1 MCLCRSRT
9 AQLRGRVGGNSS
21 RPASLHVDN
30 YEKAASL
37 ATPPTLTLALKPSA
51 ITNPSPAGL
60 SSLRSG
66 SLTPRETTTPTTG
79 NALAPGRLSA
89 STPGIATAALAPSPV
104 VSAATASD
112 ISPRA
117 SAQQS
122 MLGRAVKPEIKQ
134 DPSLPTASSAMTLGF
149 RTAVPNPPT
158 SVGAATQG
166 SAGLPQPA
174 ASTTPQPTS
183 APQRP
188 ASSTAPHSLPQ
199 SASLGQAAGAT
210 VNDSTAAAASMQHPA
225 RSSPISQP
233 MQQAELIEVDPFAD
247 TDMVSSFSAAAS
259 QRGQPDHS
267 LSVAGS
273 NSSRSPA
280 AAAAAVRLALQAS
293 AGEVSAGSGI
303 PSTSATLQVL
313 PTEATQLP
321 APAQLQ
327 PPVIAAEE
335 EAVDIYSDFGQ
346 DASTQQTSQPST
358 SQRNAN
364 PNPAS
369 LVQRGSGVQQSPSA
383 SPELL
388 RRTSSTAQA
397 ATAAATSTGP
407 AAGLSHRD
415 PRRSSGS
422 SGSRPTRDPRQSLA
436 TAAAPAA
443 DVQNTGAAQGMPA
456 ASMPVAP
463 VRQPSQQPTP
473 AAMMTPA
480 AELLTQSSGASAARQ
495 TPGTSTARLNVPSAA
510 ATKQAVPAAAASGMS
525 WT

>member
-1 MCLCRSRT
+1 M
-9 AQLRGRVGGNSS
+9 
-21 RPASLHVDN
+21 
-30 YEKAASL
+30 
-37 ATPPTLTLALKPSA
+37 
-51 ITNPSPAGL
+51 
-60 SSLRSG
+60 
-66 SLTPRETTTPTTG
+66 
-79 NALAPGRLSA
+79 
-89 STPGIATAALAPSPV
+89 
-104 VSAATASD
+104 
-112 ISPRA
+112 
-117 SAQQS
+117 
-122 MLGRAVKPEIKQ
+122 
-134 DPSLPTASSAMTLGF
+134 
-149 RTAVPNPPT
+149 
-158 SVGAATQG
+158 
-166 SAGLPQPA
+166 PQPA

-183 APQRP
+183 ALQLP
-188 ASSTAPHSLPQ
+188 ASSTAPHSFPQ

-225 RSSPISQP
+225 RSSPTSQP

-247 TDMVSSFSAAAS
+247 TDMVSSFPAAAS
-259 QRGQPDHS
+259 QRGQPDPS

-273 NSSRSPA
+273 NSSQSPA
-280 AAAAAVRLALQAS
+280 AAATALRLVLQAS

-321 APAQLQ
+321 APAQLH
-327 PPVIAAEE
+327 PPGIAAEE

-346 DASTQQTSQPST
+346 EASTQQTSQPST
-358 SQRNAN
+358 SQRHAN

-369 LVQRGSGVQQSPSA
+369 LVQRGSGVQQSPST
-383 SPELL
+383 SPEML
-388 RRTSSTAQA
+388 RRTSSTAQAATA

-436 TAAAPAA
+436 TAAAPAG

-463 VRQPSQQPTP
+463 VRQSSRQATP

-480 AELLTQSSGASAARQ
+480 AELLTQSSGASAARH
-495 TPGTSTARLNVPSAA
+495 TPGAATARLSVPSAA
-510 ATKQAVPAAAASGMS
+510 APKQAVPAAASGMS
-525 WT
+525 WP